1 MPSWATENFSR
12 HPMAGVLDCNRK
24 RSINIWYTLTIQWR
38 PKIRACHMYLESPHQ
53 GLFKSIWHIP
63 LLCRLKIFDHHKK
76 GQLKRFD
83 HNPTKPHYLLPNFFG
98 HLKLGDSFFS
108 IDTKWNNQKF
118 WSPQGLMTN
127 FFQLLYLVVIKKHF
141 GHHKVRQHNFFNYH
155 RIWWWPKRV
164 QFQSPINLP

>member
-1 MPSWATENFSR
+1 
-12 HPMAGVLDCNRK
+12 MARVFDRNWK
-24 RSINIWYTLTIQWR
+24 SSINIWHTLTVQWW
-38 PKIRACHMYLESPHQ
+38 PKTKACHMFLESPHQ
-53 GLFKSIWHIP
+53 GLFKSIWHAP

-83 HNPTKPHYLLPNFFG
+83 HNPTKPHHLLPNFFG

-118 WSPQGLMTN
+118 WLPQGLMTK

-141 GHHKVRQHNFFNYH
+141 GHHKVRQYNFFNYH
-155 RIWWWPKRV
+155 RIWWWSKWV
-164 QFQSPINLP
+164 QFQSPIILP